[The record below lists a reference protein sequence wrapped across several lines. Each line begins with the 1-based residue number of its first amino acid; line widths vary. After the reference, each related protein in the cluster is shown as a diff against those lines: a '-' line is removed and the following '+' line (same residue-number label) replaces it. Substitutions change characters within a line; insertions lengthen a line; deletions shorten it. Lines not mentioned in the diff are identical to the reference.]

1 MPDHAPPPNDL
12 SKLER
17 LPSTYQAITDYFG
30 KLGQAN
36 PFPLRLETFKRI
48 EKITGRPLVCYVTKT
63 RHLPQGVPA
72 YIDDSDLTG
81 IGDLIHS
88 VGGESL
94 TFSSPATED
103 RPKLANAS
111 FDCCA
116 DGSSPFGFSCPR
128 MRIAPRR

>member
-1 MPDHAPPPNDL
+1 MPDNAPTPSDL
-12 SKLER
+12 SKLEP

-36 PFPLRLETFKRI
+36 PFSLRYETFKRI
-48 EKITGRPLVCYVTKT
+48 ERITGRPLVCYVTKT

-88 VGGESL
+88 RI
-94 TFSSPATED
+94 P
-103 RPKLANAS
+103 RAS
-111 FDCCA
+111 QI
-116 DGSSPFGFSCPR
+116 SCR
-128 MRIAPRR
+128 VC